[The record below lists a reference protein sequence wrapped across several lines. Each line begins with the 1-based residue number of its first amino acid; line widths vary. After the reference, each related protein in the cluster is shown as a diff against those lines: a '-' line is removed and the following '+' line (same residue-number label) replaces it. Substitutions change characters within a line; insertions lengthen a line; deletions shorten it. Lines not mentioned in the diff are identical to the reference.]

1 MQLHNLWG
9 GFSSKFLGGKEKVVT
24 SHFVD
29 GIEGIN
35 LEVIS
40 IFPLFSVTFS
50 DYIINLRLPPRL

>member
-9 GFSSKFLGGKEKVVT
+9 GFSSKFFGGKEKVVT

-29 GIEGIN
+29 GIKGIN
-35 LEVIS
+35 LEFIS

-50 DYIINLRLPPRL
+50 DYIINL